1 LLPLILWCV
10 ANWCL
15 TSLMDGKGSFKDI
28 FISVCYA
35 VIPLCFVMLP
45 AALLTN
51 ALSLDEATIIT
62 YMMNIAYVWTGILIV
77 ASSMTVHSYSFGK
90 NIMVCLLT
98 IVGMAIILFLA
109 MLFLSVSNR
118 MISFIGSLI
127 SEISIRF

>member
-1 LLPLILWCV
+1 
-10 ANWCL
+10 
-15 TSLMDGKGSFKDI
+15 
-28 FISVCYA
+28 
-35 VIPLCFVMLP
+35 
-45 AALLTN
+45 
-51 ALSLDEATIIT
+51 
-62 YMMNIAYVWTGILIV
+62 
-77 ASSMTVHSYSFGK
+77 MTVHSYSFGK